1 MLNIYRPLA
10 RNRDF
15 LISLAGRCASR
26 FGDEVAVVALTLR
39 LQAAG
44 GRPYLIALLLA
55 AGLVPSIA
63 AAGPA
68 GRVADSVDS
77 RRVLVTAAV
86 AQACCCVPLI
96 FVHQVAAM
104 IVLVA
109 VLGTGAAFSQ
119 ASWQALIPRAVGED
133 NIGTATAVEQATFT
147 LATIL
152 APAVAGILT
161 AASGT
166 GVPLALDAVTF
177 GAMAVAAVAIRT
189 RRGGAQAAQGA
200 EAEQGAQAGPDDRA
214 ERGARRDTAGGWAA
228 LRSDRLLA
236 PLVTGLT
243 AFVLLGMMT
252 NVVLVFLVR
261 ETLHGS
267 AAWFGGLEAIT
278 MAGLACGVLACG
290 RITTDAAR
298 AWTVA
303 AGAAIMSLAMLAF
316 GLAPAILLLVPFAV
330 LAGAGNGMVNVCAA
344 TLVMTRTQEQMRGR
358 VSAALSAALNAA
370 SVASLAAG
378 GALAAVLD
386 PRQVYLLAGALGGV
400 VTLWMAVRLVQR
412 LGTGRGHRDISFAA
426 EHSRA

>member
-39 LQAAG
+39 LQATG
-44 GRPYLIALLLA
+44 TRPYVVALLLA

-63 AAGPA
+63 VAGPA
-68 GRVADSVDS
+68 GRVADSADS

-96 FVHQVAAM
+96 FVHQAAAM

-109 VLGTGAAFSQ
+109 VLGIGAAFSQ
-119 ASWQALIPRAVGED
+119 ATWQALIPRAVGED
-133 NIGTATAVEQATFT
+133 NIAAATAMQQAAFT

-152 APAVAGILT
+152 APAVGGIL
-161 AASGT
+161 AAAFGT

-177 GAMAVAAVAIRT
+177 GAMAVAAATIQT
-189 RRGGAQAAQGA
+189 RRGGGW
-200 EAEQGAQAGPDDRA
+200 AEQGARA
-214 ERGARRDTAGGWAA
+214 EPGARQDAAGGWAA
-228 LRSDRLLA
+228 LRGDRLLA
-236 PLVTGLT
+236 PLVVGIA

-252 NVVLVFLVR
+252 NVVQVFLVR
-261 ETLHGS
+261 ETLHAS

-278 MAGLACGVLACG
+278 MAGLAGGVLACG
-290 RITTDAAR
+290 RITTDTAR
-298 AWTVA
+298 VRAVA
-303 AGAAIMSLAMLAF
+303 GGMIIMSLAMLAF
-316 GLAPAILLLVPFAV
+316 GLAPAVVLLVPFAV
-330 LAGAGNGMVNVCAA
+330 LAGAGNGMANVCAA
-344 TLVMTRTQEQMRGR
+344 TLVMTRTQEHLRGR
-358 VSAALSAALNAA
+358 VSAALWAVLNAA

-386 PRQVYLLAGALGGV
+386 PRQVYLLAGGLGAV
-400 VTLWMAVRLVQR
+400 VTVLMAARLAQR
-412 LGTGRGHRDISFAA
+412 LGTGRGHSNISFAT
-426 EHSRA
+426 EQSRA